1 MSHGRDSAS
10 MARRIRFRRVRFW
23 VRRYGPPEI
32 VGTVTMVLAANIT
45 AGITPSIP
53 IIALSALLAGAIGF
67 YAVMGVT
74 VYREQWVIWGRDVRP
89 RPSTVVRRTTL
100 CLLAEFG
107 ATEFVDL
114 LLLRPILLFGGILF
128 IGSTT
133 GGLLAGKLAADVIF
147 YLIAGIGFTVTSRR
161 GMREVPAR

>member
-1 MSHGRDSAS
+1 MSHARGS
-10 MARRIRFRRVRFW
+10 MSIARRIRFRRVKFW
-23 VRRYGPPEI
+23 IRRYGPPEI

-45 AGITPSIP
+45 ASLTSSTVV
-53 IIALSALLAGAIGF
+53 IALSALLAGAIGF
-67 YAVMGVT
+67 YAVMGMT

-89 RPSTVVRRTTL
+89 RLSTVVHRSTL

-114 LLLRPILLFGGILF
+114 LLLRPVLLFGGILL
-128 IGSTT
+128 IGDTT
-133 GGLLAGKLAADVIF
+133 GGLVAGKIAADVIF
-147 YLIAGIGFTVTSRR
+147 YVIAAITFTVTSRR